1 MMTFISCEPIYIC
14 SLKVAFNCM
23 EALLQRSDI
32 CSSNFN
38 WLSMIIP
45 SSFTDLVVSVILLS
59 IFHELFWLFLSC
71 FCKTIA
77 WSLSGLTILF
87 PLNHYCQL
95 WFIFQ
100 SYRKVVSAFW
110 YCRNSMPL
118 AKLYR
123 CDFFSTVNKSLRNI
137 LNKSIITVPATKFS
151 SKTFFE
157 CSISL
162 WETI

>member
-45 SSFTDLVVSVILLS
+45 SGFTDLVVSVILLS

-71 FCKTIA
+71 FCLKLI
-77 WSLSGLTILF
+77 WINNLISPKPF
-87 PLNHYCQL
+87 YCQL

-110 YCRNSMPL
+110 YCRNSTSL